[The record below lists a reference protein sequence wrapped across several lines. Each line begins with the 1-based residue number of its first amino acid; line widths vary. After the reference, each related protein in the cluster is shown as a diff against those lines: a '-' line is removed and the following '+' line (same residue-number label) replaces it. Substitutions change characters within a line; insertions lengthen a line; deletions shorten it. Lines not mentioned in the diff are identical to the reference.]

1 MIYKEIEN
9 LKLKL
14 TKCNKQQF
22 EEFCL
27 YLSSSD
33 LDANKRNEIRD
44 EILDHL
50 LEGEKEGKDF
60 QDLFGQNPR
69 DYTKQLVDQLPKSS
83 IKEKLTFS
91 FSLLT
96 ISIIIIVGNSSN
108 NSYLFMDVI
117 LFSILNGIVVFVFF
131 KLTKRFAFK
140 NSILSILILTL
151 IIQTAGISY
160 YFLKSF
166 FIEIF

>member
-1 MIYKEIEN
+1 MTYTEIEN
-9 LKLKL
+9 LKIKL
-14 TKCNKQQF
+14 NKYNKQQF

-69 DYTKQLVDQLPKSS
+69 NYTKQLVAQLPKSS
-83 IKEKLTFS
+83 LKEKITFI
-91 FSLLT
+91 FSVII
-96 ISIIIIVGNSSN
+96 ISIIIIISNSSN

-117 LFSILNGIVVFVFF
+117 LFSILNGMVVFSFF

-140 NSILSILILTL
+140 SSIVSLLILTL
-151 IIQTAGISY
+151 TIQVAGLSY
-160 YFLKSF
+160 YVLKNLFIKFL
-166 FIEIF
+166 